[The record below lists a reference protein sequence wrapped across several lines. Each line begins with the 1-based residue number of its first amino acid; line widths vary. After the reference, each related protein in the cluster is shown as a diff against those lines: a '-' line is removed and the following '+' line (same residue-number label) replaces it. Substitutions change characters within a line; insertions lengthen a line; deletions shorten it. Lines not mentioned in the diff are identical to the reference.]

1 MEEADSGAICLFDD
15 PLSFGESGVSSY
27 TYDSDN
33 LTCQGVI
40 GVDHANISRSFT
52 IFRGIV
58 LRTLPNTRSTTGSP
72 RPAVRYEHLVR

>member
-58 LRTLPNTRSTTGSP
+58 LRTLPNTRLRPGSP
-72 RPAVRYEHLVR
+72 HPFARHERRVR